1 MKQYREEELNIKKNY
16 NRIECLKFDFMKKE
30 FRVIAD
36 KYCSGEL
43 LIRIVLFVC
52 HWGIAYVGGSLLN
65 L

>member
-1 MKQYREEELNIKKNY
+1 MKQYREEELNIKKSY

-30 FRVIAD
+30 FRVIAN
-36 KYCSGEL
+36 KNRSGEL

-52 HWGIAYVGGSLLN
+52 HWGIAYFDQRLPN